1 MTRKYPVF
9 FILFLMLTSACAS
22 FPGVAQ
28 EDMTATPLKATTSSE
43 NPSITVDVPLI
54 LTDTPNPKFIPK
66 QQDLIF
72 IEFFAGT

>member
-22 FPGVAQ
+22 FPGTAQ
-28 EDMTATPLKATTSSE
+28 EDMTVTPLKATTAD
-43 NPSITVDVPLI
+43 TPLV
-54 LTDTPNPKFIPK
+54 LTDTPNPKFVPK

>member
-1 MTRKYPVF
+1 MTRRYPVL

-22 FPGVAQ
+22 FPGMAQ
-28 EDMTATPLKATTSSE
+28 EDMTATPSKVTTSSE
-43 NPSITVDVPLI
+43 NPSITAGAPLVF
-54 LTDTPNPKFIPK
+54 TDTPNPKFIPK